1 MITEGPDPIF
11 GPRAAGPESDA
22 VLRRHGLRPGERYLL
37 YVGGLSPHKNLPR
50 LVEAFARSAADD
62 VRLVLTGDVHDVFH
76 TCVPAIREAIA
87 RHGLGDRVLLTGFVP
102 DENLVYLYGRAYAL
116 AQPSLLEGFGLPAV
130 EAMACGTPLISSRAG
145 SLPEVIGEAGVYFDP
160 TDIPSIADAIDG
172 LLADPGRRDRLAARA
187 LEQSARFT
195 WDAAARGLLDCF
207 DELDPAGP
215 AHDAQAMARG
225 A

>member
-1 MITEGPDPIF
+1 M
-11 GPRAAGPESDA
+11 
-22 VLRRHGLRPGERYLL
+22 
-37 YVGGLSPHKNLPR
+37 
-50 LVEAFARSAADD
+50 
-62 VRLVLTGDVHDVFH
+62 FH

-102 DENLVYLYGRAYAL
+102 DENLVFLYGRAYAL

-130 EAMACGTPLISSRAG
+130 EAMACGTPVISSRAG

-160 TDIPSIADAIDG
+160 TDVASIADAIDG

-215 AHDAQAMARG
+215 ARDAQAHGPRRVNANLDRSGRTVAPARG
-225 A
+225 EITSVGQTDGSARGFRPS